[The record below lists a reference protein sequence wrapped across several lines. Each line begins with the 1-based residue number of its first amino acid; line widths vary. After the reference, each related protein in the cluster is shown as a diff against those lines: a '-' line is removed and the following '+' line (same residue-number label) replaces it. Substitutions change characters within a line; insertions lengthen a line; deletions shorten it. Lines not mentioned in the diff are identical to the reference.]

1 MLCRGDI
8 ESALTSAFQRMQ
20 ADLISA
26 SEADGISLIHA
37 GTTAVCILRQIH
49 SSVVW
54 VACVGDSR
62 VIHLCGDGRV
72 SFSTNDHKP
81 SNPVERD
88 RVIKNGC
95 EISVS
100 IAENGE
106 ELEKIVL
113 HSELFEKRRASMECK
128 IELHWT
134 IGVIFCCT
142 CCGLALTKCV
152 EGERGRAPELGFTRS
167 LGDLMQLGRNKNPN
181 APQIDLLTD
190 PSRYKSYG
198 VIAEP
203 EIFKLEKAII
213 GSILHR
219 LELWK
224 FEAFFFSPRRNWKMV
239 QATSYWPA
247 MACGNF
253 WPMRMLQSWRIA
265 AGIARLPIGIQKSW
279 EFSKHDIEM
288 NSCLFFS
295 NKKTKRWPLGWMD
308 GVLGAVSLGDK
319 QGCLQQGMAK
329 DSIVREVAKVWI
341 LVLNCPVVDLSLQHR
356 WLEQSGRRG
365 TEGTIA

>member
-1 MLCRGDI
+1 MLGPPQFAFYGKSTAQWCGLHAWVILVWFIFVEMVECPFQRTITSRPIPWNGTALSRMAVKSL
-8 ESALTSAFQRMQ
+8 SALLKM
-20 ADLISA
+20 
-26 SEADGISLIHA
+26 
-37 GTTAVCILRQIH
+37 
-49 SSVVW
+49 
-54 VACVGDSR
+54 
-62 VIHLCGDGRV
+62 GRSWKRLSCTQ
-72 SFSTNDHKP
+72 SFSKRGERLWNAKP
-81 SNPVERD
+81 HWWP
-88 RVIKNGC
+88 C
-95 EISVS
+95 
-100 IAENGE
+100 
-106 ELEKIVL
+106 
-113 HSELFEKRRASMECK
+113 H

-134 IGVIFCCT
+134 IGVTFCCT

-181 APQIDLLTD
+181 AQQIDLLTD

-203 EIFKLEKAII
+203 EIFKLEKAIV

-224 FEAFFFSPRRNWKMV
+224 FGAFFFSPRRNWKMV
-239 QATSYWPA
+239 QVTSYWPA
-247 MACGNF
+247 TACGNF

-265 AGIARLPIGIQKSW
+265 AGIARLPDWYPEILGIFQTWHWNEQLS
-279 EFSKHDIEM
+279 
-288 NSCLFFS
+288 FFS

-341 LVLNCPVVDLSLQHR
+341 WVLNCPVVDLLLQHR